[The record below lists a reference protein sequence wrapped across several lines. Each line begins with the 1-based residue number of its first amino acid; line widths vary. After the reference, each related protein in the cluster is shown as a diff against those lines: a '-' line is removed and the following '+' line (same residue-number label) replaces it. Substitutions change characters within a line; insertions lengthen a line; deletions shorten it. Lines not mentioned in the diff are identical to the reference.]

1 MNEFKKGDKIVITAV
16 GKKSIN
22 GRYFWKGD
30 IGVIRDISQDP
41 EETEYYI
48 DFDHQGNKKVH
59 GDGRWFI
66 SSDVNKD
73 DDRYA
78 QFKLY
83 EESKVI
89 DWTKYEG
96 KEAWFSISG
105 GTKEWFKGKLYKY
118 DPELTPPFLAI
129 LDKDQDTIR
138 QFNCIK
144 TIGEINWSKIPVGT
158 KVIVSDTPD
167 FSEPRTKDFLCYI
180 PDRGYPFWVVAGERC
195 PETANAYKYCKLA

>member
-1 MNEFKKGDKIVITAV
+1 MNEFKKGDRIVITAV
-16 GKKSIN
+16 GKKPLS

-30 IGVIRDISQDP
+30 IGVIIGIDQLSERR
-41 EETEYYI
+41 YYI
-48 DFDHQGNKKVH
+48 DFDNQGNKKVY
-59 GDGRWFI
+59 GDGQWSI
-66 SSDVNKD
+66 SSDVRRD

-83 EESKVI
+83 EAPEVI

-105 GTKEWFKGKLYKY
+105 GTKEWVKGKLYKY
-118 DPELTPPFLAI
+118 APELTPSFLAV

-138 QFNCIK
+138 QFNYIK
-144 TIGEINWSKIPVGT
+144 TSCEIDWSKISAGT

-167 FSEPRTKDFLCYI
+167 FGGPTTEEFLCYT
-180 PDRGYPFWVVAGERC
+180 PDRGYPFWVVAGGRC
-195 PETANAYKYCKLA
+195 SETAHAYKYCKLA